1 MTTEYAHKNTPKEKE
16 AKGERLFMLVKP
28 DGGRY
33 LTEIEQ
39 TLNERNIFIADV
51 YAVSDWERI
60 ARAMY
65 QKQLQESSRSFRIG
79 FDSHVWLCRYL
90 FGNDALL
97 LLLNAQATIT
107 DWNLQVKA
115 VYEARNGFRNKYSA
129 SSNGTIA
136 IAINLNK
143 LEGNSFRGSGIK
155 KGHLGISQPNSFDPL
170 FDGISKGRWD
180 GNNFKYVH
188 APENFEELTYQYQA
202 LSRLD
207 VMSEENRIDKEEWEI
222 LKQMHCLVPP
232 SKFVRK
238 INS

>member
-1 MTTEYAHKNTPKEKE
+1 MSTEYEYKNTPKERE
-16 AKGERLFMLVKP
+16 TTGERLFMLVKP

-39 TLNERNIFIADV
+39 TLNERNIFITDV

-65 QKQLQESSRSFRIG
+65 QRQLEESSRPFRVG

-90 FGNDALL
+90 FGNQALF
-97 LLLNAQATIT
+97 LLLNAQTTNT

-115 VYEARNGFRNKYSA
+115 VYEARNGFRDKFSA

-143 LEGNSFRGSGIK
+143 LEGDPFRGSGKK

-180 GNNFKYVH
+180 GNYFKYVH
-188 APENFEELTYQYQA
+188 APENPGELSYQYQA
-202 LSRLD
+202 LSSLN
-207 VMSEENRIDKEEWEI
+207 VMSEENRVDKEEWEI
-222 LKQMHCLVPP
+222 LKQMHCLIPP
-232 SKFVRK
+232 SKCVRK
-238 INS
+238 SNL